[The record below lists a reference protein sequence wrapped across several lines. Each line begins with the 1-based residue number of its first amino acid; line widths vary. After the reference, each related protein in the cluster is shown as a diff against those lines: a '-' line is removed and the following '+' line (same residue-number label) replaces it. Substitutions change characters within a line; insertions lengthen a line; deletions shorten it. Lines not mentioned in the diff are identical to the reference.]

1 MNVKNWAL
9 EMMSYVDRY
18 DALAQVACTP
28 PPYTPGPAQ
37 HGAVRLRPAGPLKS
51 GSCVQQV

>member
-28 PPYTPGPAQ
+28 PPHTPGPAQ